1 MRAQSTNWIR
11 RGVRIVI
18 MTACATAIV
27 GCTAGL
33 SPADTHP
40 VIPRAT
46 VTTVLVR
53 NHHGA
58 DLRIWV
64 VGEDGTSHRLG
75 IVPRLGSTTMV
86 LPPRVALPGPLLFVA
101 VPMSGDET
109 QTSSPVVVEI
119 GAKLV
124 FTVAHDVSLST
135 LSRLP

>member
-1 MRAQSTNWIR
+1 MRAQNTQWFR

-18 MTACATAIV
+18 MTACACGIAA
-27 GCTAGL
+27 CAA
-33 SPADTHP
+33 SPPRIDKRP
-40 VIPRAT
+40 VIPGTPVA
-46 VTTVLVR
+46 TVLVR

-64 VGEDGTSHRLG
+64 VAEDGTSHRLG
-75 IVPRLGSTTMV
+75 IVPRLGSTMMV
-86 LPPRVALPGPLLFVA
+86 LPQRVALPAPLLFVA
-101 VPMSGDET
+101 VPMSSDET

-124 FTVAHDVSLST
+124 FTVAHHASLST